1 MRVTIKKYIMK
12 HWKIIHQETGDKVE
26 KTVDEIVKILLKNRN
41 LVSKK
46 DIQTFL
52 NPDITKTTL
61 TSCGIDEKAF
71 LKFKKRIE
79 KAIEKSEKIIIFG
92 DYDVD
97 GITSCAILWETLYS
111 KTKNVIPYIPDRADE
126 GYGLSKKGI
135 ENVLKNNPDTKI
147 IITVDNGIVAYDAV
161 NFANGKGIDVIVT
174 DHHVKGKKLPAA
186 FCIIHTTS
194 LCGGGI
200 SWVLANELQ
209 YESQEKVIEKLEL
222 ATLATI
228 ADLVPLINDNRAI
241 VKEGLE
247 VLRNTRRVGLIEL
260 LKEAGVG
267 KENIGVY
274 TIGHVIAPRLNATGR
289 IQSAMNALR
298 LLCTKDLK
306 KAEELAKMLGGVNR
320 DRQGL
325 TEESVNHAKLLALEN
340 SSPHIT
346 IVSDVS
352 YNQGVIGL
360 VASQLVEVYY
370 KPAVAIAVGDK
381 VSKGSARSISGVNI
395 IELLRS
401 VSEQLIEAGGHPM
414 AAGFSVDT
422 DRIGEF
428 VKELEKKASKVVTE
442 ELLKRYL
449 KIDTLIPFSIIS
461 MEFLDA
467 IAKLEPYGMGNPEP
481 VFATESVSILELRKL
496 GKEQNHLKMK
506 VESDGKVFDAIA
518 FGMADKID
526 ISEGDTVDI
535 AYIIDK
541 NEWNGK
547 VSLQLKIRDIKLR

>member
-1 MRVTIKKYIMK
+1 MK
-12 HWKIIHQETGDKVE
+12 HWKFLSQKSEVRSQKSTQEV
-26 KTVDEIVKILLKNRN
+26 VKILLENRN
-41 LVSKK
+41 LISKE
-46 DIQTFL
+46 DINKFL
-52 NPDITKTTL
+52 NPDIKATSL
-61 TSCGIDEKAF
+61 ASCGIDEKEF
-71 LKFKKRIE
+71 EKFKTRIE
-79 KAIEKSEKIIIFG
+79 KAIVKSEKIIIFG

-111 KTKNVIPYIPDRADE
+111 KTKSVVPYIPDRADE
-126 GYGLSKKGI
+126 GYGLSIKGI
-135 ENVLKNNPDTKI
+135 DNVLEENPDTKI
-147 IITVDNGIVAYDAV
+147 IITVDNGIVAFDAV
-161 NFANGKGIDVIVT
+161 DYANKKGIDVIVT
-174 DHHVKGKKLPAA
+174 DHHVKGKKLPNAY
-186 FCIIHTTS
+186 CIIHTTS

-209 YESQEKVIEKLEL
+209 YESSEKVHEKLEL
-222 ATLATI
+222 ATLATV

-247 VLRNTRRVGLIEL
+247 VLRDTKRTGLIEL
-260 LKEAGVG
+260 LKEAGIV
-267 KENIGVY
+267 KESLGVY
-274 TIGHVIAPRLNATGR
+274 AIGHVIAPRLNATGR

-298 LLCTKDLK
+298 LLCTRDQK
-306 KAEELAKMLGGVNR
+306 KAQDFAKMLGGVNR

-325 TEESVNHAKLLALEN
+325 TEESVSHAKLLAIEN
-340 SSPHIT
+340 SSHHIT

-360 VASQLVEVYY
+360 VASQLVEIYY
-370 KPAVAIAVGDK
+370 KPAVAIAIGES

-401 VSEQLIEAGGHPM
+401 VSDHLLEAGGHPM
-414 AAGFSVDT
+414 AAGFSVAT
-422 DRIGEF
+422 ERIDEF
-428 VKELEKKASKVVTE
+428 MKALEKKASEVVTE

-449 KIDTLIPFSIIS
+449 KIDAVIPFSIVT

-467 IAKLEPYGMGNPEP
+467 IGKLEPYGMGNPEP
-481 VFATESVSILELRKL
+481 VFATKNVSIVEKRRI
-496 GKEQNHLKMK
+496 GREQNHLKLK
-506 VESDGKVFDAIA
+506 VESDGKTFDAVA

-526 ISEGDTVDI
+526 LSEGDTVDI

-547 VSLQLKIRDIKLR
+547 VSLQLKIRDIKLY

>member
-1 MRVTIKKYIMK
+1 MK
-12 HWKIIHQETGDKVE
+12 HWQIISEE
-26 KTVDEIVKILLKNRN
+26 TVDKSQKTIEDIVKLLLKNRG
-41 LVSKK
+41 LTTKQEIDV
-46 DIQTFL
+46 FL
-52 NPDITKTTL
+52 NSDINATSL
-61 TSCGIDEKAF
+61 VSCGIDEKEF
-71 LKFKKRIE
+71 EKFKTRIE
-79 KAIEKSEKIIIFG
+79 KAIEDSEKIIIFG

-97 GITSCAILWETLYS
+97 GITSCAILWETLYT

-126 GYGLSKKGI
+126 GYGLSIKGI
-135 ENVLKNNPDTKI
+135 DNVLKENPDTKI

-161 NFANGKGIDVIVT
+161 DYANQKGIDVIVT
-174 DHHVKGKKLPAA
+174 DHHVKGKKLPKA

-200 SWVLANELQ
+200 SWALTKELQ
-209 YESQEKVIEKLEL
+209 YESNEKIHEKLEL

-241 VKEGLE
+241 VREGLS
-247 VLRNTRRVGLIEL
+247 VLRKTQRLGLTEL
-260 LKEAGVG
+260 LKEAGVE
-267 KENIGVY
+267 KENLGVY

-298 LLCTKDLK
+298 LLCTRDQK
-306 KAEELAKMLGGVNR
+306 KAQDFAKMLGGVNR

-325 TEESVNHAKLLALEN
+325 TEESVNHAKLLAIEN

-360 VASQLVEVYY
+360 VASQLVEIYY
-370 KPAVAIAVGDK
+370 KPAVVIAIGES

-401 VSEQLIEAGGHPM
+401 VSDQLLEAGGHPM
-414 AAGFSVDT
+414 AAGFSVAT
-422 DRIGEF
+422 ERIDEF
-428 VKELEKKASKVVTE
+428 MKALEKKASEVVTE

-449 KIDTLIPFSIIS
+449 KIDALLTFSMIT

-467 IAKLEPYGMGNPEP
+467 IGKLEPYGMGNPEP
-481 VFATESVSILELRKL
+481 VFATRNVSIVETRKI
-496 GKEQNHLKMK
+496 GREQNHLKLK
-506 VESDGKVFDAIA
+506 VESDGKIFDAVA
-518 FGMADKID
+518 FGMVDKID
-526 ISEGDTVDI
+526 LSEGDKVDI
-535 AYIIDK
+535 AYIVDK

-547 VSLQLKIRDIKLR
+547 VSLQLKIRDIKLT